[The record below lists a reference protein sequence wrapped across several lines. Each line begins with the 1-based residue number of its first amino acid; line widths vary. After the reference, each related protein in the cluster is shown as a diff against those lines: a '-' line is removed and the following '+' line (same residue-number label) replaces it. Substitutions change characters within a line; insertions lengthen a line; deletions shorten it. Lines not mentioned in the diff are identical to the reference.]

1 MKFKVLIGAIIAA
14 AALALPVANAAAAPA
29 ASQGAWYWSAK
40 AAAKDLVADGLD
52 DASAHYPVTY
62 AECAGYGKR
71 WKGLYRHFTC
81 YVEASGYVPF
91 YISFHVKGK
100 QHGSWEYLYDA

>member
-1 MKFKVLIGAIIAA
+1 MKVKALIGGLIAA
-14 AALALPVANAAAAPA
+14 AALAFPIANASAAPA

-40 AAAKDLVADGLD
+40 AAAKELVADGLD
-52 DASAHYPVTY
+52 DSSAHYSVTY

-81 YVEASGYVPF
+81 YVEAAGYQPF
-91 YISFHVKGK
+91 YLAFHVKG
-100 QHGSWEYLYDA
+100 QNFGSWDYLYDA